1 MGRTLAALWMI
12 VVELWPLLVLAAVVG
27 VVLWRQAR
35 PALRARA
42 AWEYERKALEAEMV
56 RASHAAGGIEG
67 LVEVQGR
74 LAAHDV
80 LKPELPRWLFWRR

>member
-1 MGRTLAALWMI
+1 MGRTLAALWI
-12 VVELWPLLVLAAVVG
+12 ILVELWPLLVLAAVVS
-27 VVLWRQAR
+27 VVLWRQAQ

-42 AWEYERKALEAEMV
+42 AWEGERRALEAELE
-56 RASHAAGGIEG
+56 RASHATGGIDG

-80 LKPELPRWLFWRR
+80 LKPTLPRWLFWKR